1 MKLIEIK
8 TEEQLQ
14 AAFAIRMAVF
24 VKEQGVAADN
34 ELDGYDTLT
43 AAQHFLLIDGDLPI
57 GTARL
62 RFIANDTA
70 KLERICVLA
79 NHRKG
84 GNGRLIIEGLE
95 QHARAHQ
102 QVSAILHGQTQAEG
116 FYNKLGYQ
124 TVSDIF
130 YEEAIPH
137 VEMSKTL

>member
-8 TEEQLQ
+8 TKEQLQ

-24 VKEQGVAADN
+24 VDEQGVAPDN
-34 ELDGYDTLT
+34 ELDAYDTLT
-43 AAQHFLLIDGDLPI
+43 AAQHFLLTDDERPV

-70 KLERICVLA
+70 KLERICVLL

-84 GNGRLIIEGLE
+84 GMGRIIIEGLE
-95 QHARAHQ
+95 EHARAHQ
-102 QVSAILHGQTQAEG
+102 QVRAILHGQTQAEG
-116 FYNKLGYQ
+116 FYNKLGYE
-124 TVSDIF
+124 TVSAVF

-137 VEMSKTL
+137 VEMSKNL